1 MNTATKL
8 RTIQRLLGWSDEKM
22 RYNRKLIA
30 DIIGND
36 NNNDNNDDN
45 NNDNENS
52 NTVDLKDFLT
62 TFPYTNGQQLYPLL
76 KKFIIEESG
85 CYYLLLK
92 QPVVTGQ
99 TIYNVKILNAIQTNL
114 SGFSCRYICP
124 GSTYFPNGNVT
135 AISKVTGD
143 GSTMTSE
150 ILLYNNTTEYPLR
163 QILNIMPANS
173 IQLIDTNLE

>member
-30 DIIGND
+30 DIIGN
-36 NNNDNNDDN
+36 N
-45 NNDNENS
+45 NENS
-52 NTVDLKDFLT
+52 NTIDLKDFLT
-62 TFPYTNGQQLYPLL
+62 TFPYTNGEQLYPIL

-92 QPVVTGQ
+92 YPVVTEQ
-99 TIYNVKILNAIQTNL
+99 TIDAVKILNATQASV
-114 SGFSCRYICP
+114 SGFSCKYIYP
-124 GSTYFPNGNVT
+124 GATYFPNGNVNQ
-135 AISKVTGD
+135 AGKVTGD

-150 ILLYNNTTEYPLR
+150 ILLYYNSTEYPLR
-163 QILNIMPANS
+163 QILNIIPANS
-173 IQLIDTNLE
+173 IQLIATNLE